1 MARGELQNLVGSVDH
16 VSAAEGV
23 VHVKPD
29 HKELTDLL
37 PIDALLL
44 EKYFTVGKHV
54 KVVKGKHE
62 GSTGMVV
69 EVQDTIAVV
78 FADVTQVEMRVFMR
92 DLIDCTEVTHGL
104 TKFGDIYNLL
114 DLVQLVDT
122 ESGVI
127 VGVVVHMRKRVL

>member
-92 DLIDCTEVTHGL
+92 DLIDCTEVTHGSRSL
-104 TKFGDIYNLL
+104 ATFTTSWTLCSSWTRRAGSS
-114 DLVQLVDT
+114 
-122 ESGVI
+122 SGWK
-127 VGVVVHMRKRVL
+127 RKPALS